1 MGWLVLFRQ
10 AGKFFERDCA
20 GGAKAASWVVAIRA
34 CCSPAYLQAAA
45 PSLSTGS
52 SLAGSG
58 QVAGRRHLSGWLSTA
73 RVASSSLQSG
83 KIASKHIALTR
94 SRILRRSNLLHL
106 KGPAGATCLAKCP
119 MSQTLIFAAE
129 MYYVHTALE
138 FVFSDP
144 LREISSK
151 IDSCSLT
158 ATFSRASF
166 ALRFEGT
173 K

>member
-1 MGWLVLFRQ
+1 M
-10 AGKFFERDCA
+10 RDCA
-20 GGAKAASWVVAIRA
+20 RGAKVASRAVAIRA

-58 QVAGRRHLSGWLSTA
+58 QVAGRRHLSGWLLA

-83 KIASKHIALTR
+83 KIASKQIALTR

>member
-1 MGWLVLFRQ
+1 MPLGPIYRLQWGLAGIVQAKILREIVLEGQKQLPGPLQSVPAAAQLIYRQQPSWFWPSGRQ
-10 AGKFFERDCA
+10 APPVWVAA
-20 GGAKAASWVVAIRA
+20 GQSRKLIFAKWQNSK
-34 CCSPAYLQAAA
+34 QAH
-45 PSLSTGS
+45 S
-52 SLAGSG
+52 SC
-58 QVAGRRHLSGWLSTA
+58 
-73 RVASSSLQSG
+73 
-83 KIASKHIALTR
+83 TR